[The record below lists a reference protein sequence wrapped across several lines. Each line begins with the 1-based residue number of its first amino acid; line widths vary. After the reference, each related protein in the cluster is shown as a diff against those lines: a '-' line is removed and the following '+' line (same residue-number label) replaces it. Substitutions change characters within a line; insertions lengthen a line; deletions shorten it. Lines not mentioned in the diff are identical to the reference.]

1 MSHRVAEKPA
11 SMVTMI
17 GLLIALS
24 ASGVDYVAAEPPNPS
39 TTMEAIQPGTRD
51 SGGVQERSIR
61 QVPPGGMTTVPIQ
74 SSGFSCDPK
83 TTMCS
88 CRKSTAGDCTL
99 MNAIACKGAMTCPGS
114 SQTCTCTAIVK

>member
-1 MSHRVAEKPA
+1 MSQRVSEKLC
-11 SMVTMI
+11 SMIAAIGILI
-17 GLLIALS
+17 GLS
-24 ASGVDYVAAEPPNPS
+24 VSGVGVVAAEPQDPS
-39 TTMEAIQPGTRD
+39 TTMQETQTGTSD
-51 SGGVQERSIR
+51 SGGVQERGIR
-61 QVPPGGMTTVPIQ
+61 QMPPGGMTTVPLQ

-83 TTMCS
+83 TKMCS